1 MKTAGPGKETDRNG
15 AERATPVLG
24 GLFTGTLMSRRS
36 RSASLSPTPKSKSHG
51 RSYSPRR
58 FASRHVPTAAEE
70 LVTHSDV
77 LDPTIIKRF
86 DGLMKH
92 LKRNTEK
99 QESAP

>member
-1 MKTAGPGKETDRNG
+1 MAH
-15 AERATPVLG
+15 
-24 GLFTGTLMSRRS
+24 
-36 RSASLSPTPKSKSHG
+36 LSTTSIAPHVA

-70 LVTHSDV
+70 LVAHSNV

-99 QESAP
+99 QVGPLKST